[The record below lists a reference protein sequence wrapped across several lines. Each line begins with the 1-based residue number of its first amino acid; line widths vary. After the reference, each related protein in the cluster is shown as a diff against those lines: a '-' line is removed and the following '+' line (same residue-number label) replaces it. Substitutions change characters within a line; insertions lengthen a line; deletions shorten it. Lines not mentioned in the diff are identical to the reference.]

1 MMTSRMRRRSTSRL
15 TVLRQ
20 LKIFEDFS
28 VAELARVDALT
39 CETRIPAG
47 RTVMAQGQ
55 VGREALIVLSGYA
68 DVRVDGAVVAHIG
81 TGDIAGEM
89 ALLDGKPRSATV
101 VAATEMRVL
110 VLDRGQFSELL
121 RNPRAALAVAGCV
134 SRRLQD
140 AEREIRRRGRVR

>member
-20 LKIFEDFS
+20 LKFFEDFS

-39 CETRIPAG
+39 CETHIPAG

-89 ALLDGKPRSATV
+89 ALLDGQPRSATV

>member
-1 MMTSRMRRRSTSRL
+1 MHRVPASQLTALRR
-15 TVLRQ
+15 

-28 VAELARVDALT
+28 TAELARVDALT
-39 CETRIPAG
+39 CEMEIPSG
-47 RTVMAQGQ
+47 RAVMTQGQ

-68 DVRVDGAVVAHIG
+68 DVEVDGEVVAHIG

-101 VAATEMRVL
+101 VAATDMRVL

-140 AEREIRRRGRVR
+140 TEREIRRRGRAR